1 IKNISKLAEVSK
13 TNALQLSEKLR
24 NKENQSDSEEEK
36 MNLLIKN
43 LKTFLLEENVPP
55 EDIEK
60 VVNRVLDVC
69 QPVMSQNL
77 THEIDKIQKFSQ
89 PCEDYR
95 TEENGLRKAAD
106 GAREV
111 LVKAK
116 AAKKAANVL
125 SNLDK
130 MLNKLQQVQI
140 TQGQADSTI
149 AQLTAEIRTI
159 KKNVLQSFIQQ
170 QVDQQAQETKK
181 ELDLAKQQS
190 ALEGGLGRL
199 RTKLQRGRDEAT
211 RVRAQAESARRQAG
225 GLEEVV
231 HPIPATESRQTV
243 LL

>member
-1 IKNISKLAEVSK
+1 
-13 TNALQLSEKLR
+13 
-24 NKENQSDSEEEK
+24 

-95 TEENGLRKAAD
+95 TEENRLRKAAD

-116 AAKKAANVL
+116 AAK
-125 SNLDK
+125 
-130 MLNKLQQVQI
+130 
-140 TQGQADSTI
+140 
-149 AQLTAEIRTI
+149 
-159 KKNVLQSFIQQ
+159 
-170 QVDQQAQETKK
+170 
-181 ELDLAKQQS
+181 
-190 ALEGGLGRL
+190 
-199 RTKLQRGRDEAT
+199 
-211 RVRAQAESARRQAG
+211 
-225 GLEEVV
+225 
-231 HPIPATESRQTV
+231 
-243 LL
+243 